1 MSLFIN
7 SDKHPKVY
15 KSDVEIIAPNQD
27 IFKRDSASEM
37 IEAQK
42 KANDA
47 LRRSFQEL
55 EESYVKQK
63 RTELRRMASVR
74 HNLKQLN
81 DRHVEQQEM
90 ENDVASLLEKYSGKN
105 EELTLKIEQQIE
117 LQKEMSSQIAKQED
131 FQHDVINRLDKQE
144 ALTEKIIGKMDHFR
158 SILYER
164 TNFLTEKIEKG
175 YHSTSDY
182 IHNMMMVRK
191 EPTNSQEKQKNI
203 D

>member
-7 SDKHPKVY
+7 SDKYPKVY
-15 KSDVEIIAPNQD
+15 KSKAEIAAPNQD
-27 IFKRDSASEM
+27 FFKQDSTSEM

-42 KANDA
+42 KANDS
-47 LRRSFQEL
+47 LRHSFQEL
-55 EESYVKQK
+55 EASYVKQA
-63 RTELRRMASVR
+63 RTQSRRLASVR
-74 HNLKQLN
+74 YNLKQLN
-81 DRHVEQQEM
+81 DRHIEQQEM
-90 ENDVASLLEKYSGKN
+90 ENDVASLLEKYSGEN
-105 EELTLKIEQQIE
+105 EELSSKIEQQIE
-117 LQKEMSSQIAKQED
+117 LQKEMSRQISKQED

-144 ALTEKIIGKMDHFR
+144 ALTEKMIRKIDHFR

>member
-1 MSLFIN
+1 MSLFIIN
-7 SDKHPKVY
+7 DKHQKIY
-15 KSDVEIIAPNQD
+15 KSEAEIIAPNQD
-27 IFKRDSASEM
+27 VFKRDATSEM
-37 IEAQK
+37 IETQK
-42 KANDA
+42 QANDA

-55 EESYVKQK
+55 EASSIKQA
-63 RTELRRMASVR
+63 RIQSRRMASVR
-74 HNLKQLN
+74 YNLKQLN

-105 EELTLKIEQQIE
+105 EELSSKIEQQIE
-117 LQKEMSSQIAKQED
+117 LQKEMSHQISKQED
-131 FQHDVINRLDKQE
+131 FQQDVINRLEKQE
-144 ALTEKIIGKMDHFR
+144 ALTEKMIRKIDHFR

-182 IHNMMMVRK
+182 IHNIMMVRK
-191 EPTNSQEKQKNI
+191 EPPTSQEKQENM